1 MNYTAWRS
9 SGERVRIA
17 ERDVFVRV
25 AGTGPVLLFL
35 HGFPTTSYDFDAV
48 IARLAP
54 RFRCVTFDF
63 AGFGDSDPPARWDYD
78 AQTDLT
84 LAVAKHFGIEHAIVV
99 AHDYG
104 VSVAQEWMARQREG
118 ALSEPSCRVDA
129 VVFLNGGVEPALHRP
144 IPIQR
149 LLAGPLGALLAPL
162 LIRRGTFVR
171 SMSRVLVRVDRFDA
185 DEHWQ
190 AVRSRGS
197 HRHAHQ
203 QLHYIAERKRR
214 RARWVDAFSDART
227 PVALAWGEA
236 DPVSGAHVLAWAR
249 TQRPDAEV
257 TAMPVGHYPQLEAPD
272 EVAALIQ
279 RFAGKL
285 AEKSA
290 PRT

>member
-1 MNYTAWRS
+1 MMNYTAWRS

-25 AGTGPVLLFL
+25 AGEGPVLLFL
-35 HGFPTTSYDFDAV
+35 HGFPTTSYDFEPV
-48 IARLAP
+48 ITRLSA
-54 RFRCVTFDF
+54 RFRCVSFDF

-78 AQTDLT
+78 TQTDLA
-84 LAVAKHFGIEHAIVV
+84 LAVAKHLGIVHAIVV

-104 VSVAQEWMARQREG
+104 VSVAQEWVARQHEG
-118 ALSEPSCRVDA
+118 ALSEASCRVDA

-149 LLAGPLGALLAPL
+149 LLAGPLGGLLAPL

-171 SMSRVLVRVDRFDA
+171 SLARVLVQVESFDA
-185 DEHWQ
+185 EEHWQ
-190 AVRSRGS
+190 AVSARGS
-197 HRHAHQ
+197 HRHAHE

-214 RARWVDAFSDART
+214 RARWVGAFSDARI
-227 PVALAWGEA
+227 PIALAWGEG

-257 TAMPVGHYPQLEAPD
+257 AALPVGHYPQLEAPE

-279 RFAGKL
+279 RFAEKL
-285 AEKSA
+285 G
-290 PRT
+290 